1 MLVER
6 IELTMSQLGLGQL
19 TEYALMVMFG
29 NAHSHH
35 LVKGLD
41 LTPEDIRDQAG
52 LLLYPAY
59 FLTHLKVPP
68 QRLLNRY
75 RAWTHVDVGVDVK
88 RFGDTVLES
97 TYAFGN
103 AGELPE
109 DPEQWPQSNL
119 VTMHG
124 NNLIVVDATEEGS
137 ARKISAPRPDRFAE
151 LEKLRRPP
159 LGIARARKIRG
170 SGFEHE
176 GEGLLATD
184 QPISFKLAPHRDAAP
199 GHAMIFA
206 MFSQLMDQAEFQLLA
221 DLFEP
226 SLPRAILHHM
236 AVLERETFY
245 YGNCFAGDEVAV
257 HIIGD
262 MELAPPDF
270 HGEALDIVS
279 AAKFHFSFEITDKR
293 NGTLLALA
301 RAVKLLAMP
310 TSLQDLTQDVRRFH
324 RRLYGNA

>member
-35 LVKGLD
+35 LVKGLEI
-41 LTPEDIRDQAG
+41 TPEEIRDHAG

-68 QRLLNRY
+68 QRLLSGY
-75 RAWTHVDVGVDVK
+75 HAWTHVDVGCDVK

-97 TYAFGN
+97 TYAFGS

-109 DPEQWPQSNL
+109 DPEQWPSADL
-119 VTMHG
+119 ITMHG

-159 LGIARARKIRG
+159 VAIARARKIRG
-170 SGFEHE
+170 SGFELE
-176 GEGLLATD
+176 GEGLIATD
-184 QPISFKLAPHRDAAP
+184 QPICFRLAPHRDAAP

-226 SLPRAILHHM
+226 SLPRAVLHHLC
-236 AVLERETFY
+236 VLERETFY

-257 HIIGD
+257 HISGD
-262 MELAPPDF
+262 MELAAPDF
-270 HGEALDIVS
+270 HGQALDIVS
-279 AAKFHFSFEITDKR
+279 AAKFKLAFEVTNKR
-293 NGTLLALA
+293 SGALLALA
-301 RAVKLLAMP
+301 RAEKLLAMP
-310 TSLQDLTQDVRRFH
+310 TALQDLTQDVRRFH